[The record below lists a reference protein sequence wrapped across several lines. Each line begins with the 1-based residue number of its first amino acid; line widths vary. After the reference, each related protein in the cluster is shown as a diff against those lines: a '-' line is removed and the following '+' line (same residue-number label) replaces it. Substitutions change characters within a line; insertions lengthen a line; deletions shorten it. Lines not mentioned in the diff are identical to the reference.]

1 MQVVERLS
9 AAQLLLRSPPHLSR
23 CAAWIHISSLE
34 SRSCFRRAHWF
45 CVSHLSECSMVVRFR
60 LFDAPPHAHSLYH
73 SLLKPKRADSDGKLA
88 NHQDWLIRIQIP

>member
-1 MQVVERLS
+1 
-9 AAQLLLRSPPHLSR
+9 
-23 CAAWIHISSLE
+23 
-34 SRSCFRRAHWF
+34 
-45 CVSHLSECSMVVRFR
+45 MVVRFR